1 MEPTV
6 LPARFPN
13 LLVNGITGIAAGYAT
28 NIPPHNLNEVVQAS
42 IYRISHPDC
51 SLEELMQFVKGPD
64 FPTGGIVMGLDGIKQ
79 AFQTQRGR
87 ILIRSK
93 VEIVPTRTIKQIVI
107 HEIPYEVIK
116 SNLVKKIDEIRL
128 NKKIDGILDVRDE
141 SDRTGLRIVVDL
153 KKDSNDEQI
162 LNYLYKNTDL
172 QISYNYDCEQGTRT
186 NVISHDVRC
195 LYQPQRRCSDS

>member
-1 MEPTV
+1 MLQDIDKDTVEWAPNFSDEKMEPTV

-79 AFQTQRGR
+79 AFKTGRGR

-128 NKKIDGILDVRDE
+128 NKK
-141 SDRTGLRIVVDL
+141 SMAF
-153 KKDSNDEQI
+153 
-162 LNYLYKNTDL
+162 
-172 QISYNYDCEQGTRT
+172 
-186 NVISHDVRC
+186 
-195 LYQPQRRCSDS
+195 

>member
-1 MEPTV
+1 
-6 LPARFPN
+6 
-13 LLVNGITGIAAGYAT
+13 
-28 NIPPHNLNEVVQAS
+28 
-42 IYRISHPDC
+42 
-51 SLEELMQFVKGPD
+51 MQFVKGPD

-79 AFQTQRGR
+79 AFQTGRGR

-172 QISYNYDCEQGTRT
+172 QISYNY
-186 NVISHDVRC
+186 NVIAIVNKAPVQMSLAMMLDAFINDISALRQWLLLVF
-195 LYQPQRRCSDS
+195 L

>member
-1 MEPTV
+1 M
-6 LPARFPN
+6 
-13 LLVNGITGIAAGYAT
+13 I
-28 NIPPHNLNEVVQAS
+28 QAS

-64 FPTGGIVMGLDGIKQ
+64 FPTGGIVMDLTESNKPFKQ
-79 AFQTQRGR
+79 DGR

-128 NKKIDGILDVRDE
+128 NKK
-141 SDRTGLRIVVDL
+141 SMAF
-153 KKDSNDEQI
+153 
-162 LNYLYKNTDL
+162 
-172 QISYNYDCEQGTRT
+172 
-186 NVISHDVRC
+186 RC
-195 LYQPQRRCSDS
+195 A